1 MRRGWATAKADLRVA
16 DQRMAGGPPLQDVLL
31 LANLPGR
38 LKACSTDIFQNTAQ
52 VKSGEVD
59 PEVVDQLF
67 HAKRLVSSFT
77 AAMNDGSNKLRAG
90 SAGLELQRLL
100 SGGWR
105 RAPTMASTSTMPSS
119 PSMCCRTSIFSL
131 PIIV

>member
-77 AAMNDGSNKLRAG
+77 AAVTIADTAG
-90 SAGLELQRLL
+90 ICITKAMKRPLAAL
-100 SGGWR
+100 
-105 RAPTMASTSTMPSS
+105 
-119 PSMCCRTSIFSL
+119 
-131 PIIV
+131 